1 MHLEPEC
8 VGCFF
13 NQIMK
18 ILRLLKHN
26 VSSIEILNVQRKLL
40 EYLLTIDFNSLETPL
55 IGKKAYEIIG
65 EFLESSDPFYA
76 LKEQT
81 NDLMLHHYDELKD
94 AVLNSDDPLFQA
106 IITSAFANSIDFA
119 SQHEIELIHNLKEF
133 IPERLVINDYLKFIE
148 DMSNAQYLLI
158 IGDNSGEIVLDKL
171 LMEIIKKN
179 HPKLEIIYSVRSA
192 PIINDVTII
201 DAKYVGLD
209 KIAKVIE
216 SSPTPGV
223 NFETATEEFKSNFFR
238 EATVIL
244 SKGQGN
250 FESLYGIELPDQD
263 LYYLFM
269 AKCNLM
275 ERILGAKIGQLIFM
289 KKKKI
294 FNHFSS
300 LQ

>member
-26 VSSIEILNVQRKLL
+26 VSSIEILDVQRKLL

-65 EFLESSDPFYA
+65 NFLESSDPFCS

-81 NDLMLHHYDELKD
+81 NDLMLQYYVELKD
-94 AVLNSDDPLFQA
+94 TVLNSDDPLFRA
-106 IITSAFANSIDFA
+106 IIASAIANSIDFA
-119 SQHEIELIHNLKEF
+119 SQHEIELIDNLKEF

-148 DMSNAQYLLI
+148 DIQNTRLLLI

-171 LMEIIKKN
+171 LIEIIKEKYPN
-179 HPKLEIIYSVRSA
+179 LEIIYAVRSA
-192 PIINDVTII
+192 PIINDVTIK
-201 DAKYVGLD
+201 DAKLIGLD
-209 KIAKVIE
+209 KLVKVIT
-216 SSPTPGV
+216 SGPTPGV
-223 NFETATEEFKSNFFR
+223 NLETATDNFKKYFFMKN
-238 EATVIL
+238 TVIL

-250 FESLYGIELPDQD
+250 FESLYGIDLPDQD

-289 KKKKI
+289 KK
-294 FNHFSS
+294 S
-300 LQ
+300 LNF

>member
-1 MHLEPEC
+1 MKLQPEC
-8 VGCFF
+8 MGCFF

-18 ILRLLKHN
+18 VLRLLNHN
-26 VSSIEILNVQRKLL
+26 VSNIEILEVQRKLL

-55 IGKKAYEIIG
+55 IGKKAYEIIAD
-65 EFLESSDPFYA
+65 FLQSSDPFYA

-81 NDLMLHHYDELKD
+81 NDLMLQHYDELKGS
-94 AVLNSDDPLFQA
+94 VLNSDDPLFQA

-119 SQHEIELIHNLKEF
+119 SQHEIELIDDLKDF
-133 IPERLVINDYLKFIE
+133 ILERLVINDYLKFIE
-148 DMSNAQYLLI
+148 DISNAQYLLI

-171 LMEIIKKN
+171 LIEIIKKT
-179 HPKLEIIYSVRSA
+179 HPKLGIIYTVRSA
-192 PIINDVTII
+192 PIINDVTLI

-209 KIAKVIE
+209 KIVKIIE

-223 NFETATEEFKSNFFR
+223 NFETATEEFKRTFFM
-238 EATVIL
+238 ADTVIL

-250 FESLYGIELPDQD
+250 FESLYGIDLPDQD

-289 KKKKI
+289 KK
-294 FNHFSS
+294 S
-300 LQ
+300 LNF